1 MPRPKSWL
9 DLSLRLA
16 QSDQEVAAL
25 GRITARLAPQLE
37 CLAEPAQGLVGREL
51 IERALA
57 RPARV
62 VDGLR
67 GLVRRRRAAPV
78 MGQLG
83 DPIARVVPAHLLERL
98 PDPGMEPGAP
108 RPAQVLVEG
117 VIDQRVREGEAP
129 DRTRLVDHR
138 SSRGLL
144 EQVEQRVLVGL
155 EHACEEIDVEVA
167 ADHRGHGKRLA
178 ARLAQPLHTPADDLA
193 DALGQSEVP
202 LDGEPQGEARR
213 S

>member
-1 MPRPKSWL
+1 VAELARDRRRREQGLAMRGVA

-16 QSDQEVAAL
+16 QPDQEVAAL
-25 GRITARLAPQLE
+25 GGITARLAPQLE

-98 PDPGMEPGAP
+98 PDPGMEPSAP
-108 RPAQVLVEG
+108 RAAQVLVEG
-117 VIDQRVREGEAP
+117 
-129 DRTRLVDHR
+129 
-138 SSRGLL
+138 
-144 EQVEQRVLVGL
+144 
-155 EHACEEIDVEVA
+155 
-167 ADHRGHGKRLA
+167 
-178 ARLAQPLHTPADDLA
+178 
-193 DALGQSEVP
+193 
-202 LDGEPQGEARR
+202 
-213 S
+213 